1 MMSKKIT
8 DDDYEVLIMNEE
20 KTEKKLEY
28 TNKTKLMCVT
38 YTDEYSVDKKAI
50 KDLMI
55 SFEREIFAAGSRR
68 LNTFQNGDY
77 IIICASKESGK
88 VCFLSKIIER
98 VDILK
103 DWHNEGG
110 KKWDYNFKI
119 TPVTG
124 ITDISNKN
132 PNKKKMTDILE
143 NIGLKKNNLFNSRF
157 CSEKLING
165 LSIIVEKG
173 LFKPV
178 N

>member
-1 MMSKKIT
+1 MSKKIT

-103 DWHNEGG
+103 DWH
-110 KKWDYNFKI
+110 YNFKI